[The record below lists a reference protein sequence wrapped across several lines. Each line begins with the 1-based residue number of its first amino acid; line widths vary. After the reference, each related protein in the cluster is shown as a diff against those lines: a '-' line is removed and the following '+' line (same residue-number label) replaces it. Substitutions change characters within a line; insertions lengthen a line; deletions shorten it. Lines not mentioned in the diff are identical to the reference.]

1 MERGEIPFRL
11 RIGVTGQRRL
21 DNEDALVA
29 PVRLALARLRELLP
43 SSAHTPVFFT
53 VVSPLAEG
61 ADRLVAQEA
70 LKEPNTDLEVPL
82 PLPRED
88 YLRDF
93 ESDTS
98 KREFADLV
106 TRAREVVEL
115 GPFVSREDAYEG
127 VGRYVVDRC
136 DVLLALWDGQP
147 SAGQG
152 GTAEIIAYAEKNHVP
167 LLWINTGGQHEIVE
181 LSVSRIGG
189 RPYQELDDYN
199 RGRIAPRLSGEQSE
213 REQRRLL
220 AAAEQSAVQTP
231 SLRPLLDWMLPYF
244 TRADLAAQRYQT
256 MYHVLGDALFLL
268 TALAVAIVAGQALF
282 VPQRPQL
289 VWIEVGL
296 MLALLLILGA
306 GRRWRFH
313 ERWISYRFLA
323 ERFRSAFFLAL
334 VGLGARREGSPE
346 WVQLGHPSEEWLRRA
361 FAEVW
366 NSRPRVDM
374 AESDAE
380 GLKRFLAKA
389 WIEDQA
395 RFHSSTSAKYQWR
408 HVRLGYITAL
418 LFVATFS
425 VALLHAV
432 GVGGDSSAKPLSWSN
447 LLIFLAISM
456 PALGAALSG
465 IRAEREYL
473 RNSERY
479 GRMVHYLEDVGRRI
493 SAATNFETIREC
505 AAQAE
510 NLMLEENRDWFLV
523 MKFHDFEL
531 HV

>member
-11 RIGVTGQRRL
+11 RIGVTGHRRL

-82 PLPRED
+82 PLPREE

-106 TRAREVVEL
+106 ARAREVLEL
-115 GPFVSREDAYEG
+115 GPFVSREDAYKG
-127 VGRYVVDRC
+127 VGRHVVDRC

-147 SAGQG
+147 SAGKG
-152 GTAEIIAYAEKNHVP
+152 GTAETVAYAEKNHVP
-167 LLWINTGGQHEIVE
+167 LLWINTGGEHEIVE
-181 LSVSRIGG
+181 LAVSRIGG

-199 RGRIAPRLSGEQSE
+199 RGTIAPRLSGEQSE

-231 SLRPLLDWMLPYF
+231 SLRALLDWVLPYF
-244 TRADLAAQRYQT
+244 TRADLAARRYQT
-256 MYHVLGDALFLL
+256 TYHVLGDALYLL

-282 VPQRPQL
+282 APERPQL

-306 GRRWRFH
+306 GRRWRLH

-346 WVQLGHPSEEWLRRA
+346 WVQLGHPSEEWLHRA

-395 RFHSSTSAKYQWR
+395 RFHSSTSAKYQRR

-418 LFVATFS
+418 LFVATFL

-432 GVGGDSSAKPLSWSN
+432 GVGGDSSAKSLSWSN

-479 GRMVHYLEDVGRRI
+479 GRMVHYLEDVERRI
-493 SAATNFETIREC
+493 SAATNFETIRQC